1 MRAYVMRDRVRLGMA
16 LLLLSDALV
25 FFFLILAFIYFRDES
40 LRAAALSL
48 DLHATAIWTACLL
61 ASGFSMWRAAA
72 GQRRRFWL
80 GVTIALGLV
89 FFLGQ
94 GNEYLRILRDGIAIS
109 QGLFATTF
117 FTLAGIHGL
126 HVLAGI
132 LLLAILFVL
141 SNSSERFSTATG
153 AIAMYW
159 HFVAAVW
166 IAIFS
171 IVYLWTFL

>member
-1 MRAYVMRDRVRLGMA
+1 MHAWVTRDRARLGMA
-16 LLLLSDALV
+16 LLLLTDALF
-25 FFFLILAFIYFRDES
+25 FFFLILAFIYFRDAS
-40 LRAAALSL
+40 LRTAAMSL

-61 ASGFSMWRAAA
+61 ASGFSMWRAVA
-72 GQRRRFWL
+72 GPRRRLWL
-80 GVTIALGLV
+80 AVTIALGLA

-94 GNEYLRILRDGIAIS
+94 GNEYFRILRDGIAVS

-126 HVLAGI
+126 HVLIGI
-132 LLLAILFVL
+132 LLLAILL
-141 SNSSERFSTATG
+141 WLADSTAT
-153 AIAMYW
+153 AVIAMYW
-159 HFVAAVW
+159 YFVAAAW